1 MSKAT
6 RALPRYPQVLS
17 QALAS
22 PVRRRD
28 MEFALALAEELTPC
42 PARAHTALLILRQFL
57 AESAGT
63 TPEDLFRSF
72 QSQSAAATANTRIE
86 ATTTY
91 AN

>member
-6 RALPRYPQVLS
+6 RALPRYPQALS
-17 QALAS
+17 QALAN
-22 PVRRRD
+22 PARRRD
-28 MEFALALAEELTPC
+28 MEFALGLADELTPC

-57 AESAGT
+57 AEFAGT
-63 TPEDLFRSF
+63 APEDLIRSF
-72 QSQSAAATANTRIE
+72 QSQPGAAATKKRNE